1 MRILS
6 SSCRA
11 ITALALIVRGASSRL
26 LAATLLIVKGFE
38 WQAFA
43 AQVQRLIEAADFFGS
58 PFSPDEQRAIA
69 TAMKETDSALASA
82 AVQEVLDAH
91 CLFGV
96 NINPEM
102 RVKVVQG
109 TARPELVE
117 QGWRL
122 FLVKVQNEAGT
133 TAELR
138 ALSPNAVSVYEGGS
152 LQTASDRFYRK
163 RGENRPAKSNAE
175 LWLDLETA
183 NHQPL
188 KKELSG
194 VALEYRMGQLYS
206 GDAGQREGKVEFI
219 VGQA

>member
-6 SSCRA
+6 SCCPA
-11 ITALALIVRGASSRL
+11 ITALSLILLGRAPLL
-26 LAATLLIVKGFE
+26 LAAPVPIGKGFDR
-38 WQAFA
+38 QPFA

-58 PFSPDEQRAIA
+58 PFSPDEQQAIA

-122 FLVKVQNEAGT
+122 LLVKVQNEAGS
-133 TAELR
+133 TAEPR
-138 ALSPNAVSVYEGGS
+138 ALSPNAVSVYEG
-152 LQTASDRFYRK
+152 
-163 RGENRPAKSNAE
+163 
-175 LWLDLETA
+175 W
-183 NHQPL
+183 
-188 KKELSG
+188 
-194 VALEYRMGQLYS
+194 
-206 GDAGQREGKVEFI
+206 
-219 VGQA
+219 